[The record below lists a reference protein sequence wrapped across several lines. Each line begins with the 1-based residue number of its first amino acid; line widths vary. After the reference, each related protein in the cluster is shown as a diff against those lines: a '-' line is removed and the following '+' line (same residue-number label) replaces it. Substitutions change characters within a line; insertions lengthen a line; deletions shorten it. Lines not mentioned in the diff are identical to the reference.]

1 MAKKFHRGGGFSVAG
16 MFCLYAWVLLLALH
30 TVGTDADLY
39 FRLQMKAEIL
49 PSAGITADELKA
61 ADTALADYLRGD
73 ASALD
78 SSLFNETEIA
88 HMRDC
93 YDLFAMLRRVLTVLF
108 GLAVFFLIVG
118 RGRRLRRASR
128 IAAVILLALIGGLA
142 AWGIADFDS
151 LFTAFHRLLF
161 SNDLWLLDPK
171 TDLLIRICP
180 ESMFAEM
187 AGIVGGI
194 AAAFVGFCILM
205 TSLGEK
211 YYARKL

>member
-1 MAKKFHRGGGFSVAG
+1 M
-16 MFCLYAWVLLLALH
+16 
-30 TVGTDADLY
+30 
-39 FRLQMKAEIL
+39 
-49 PSAGITADELKA
+49 
-61 ADTALADYLRGD
+61 
-73 ASALD
+73 
-78 SSLFNETEIA
+78 
-88 HMRDC
+88 
-93 YDLFAMLRRVLTVLF
+93 
-108 GLAVFFLIVG
+108 
-118 RGRRLRRASR
+118 
-128 IAAVILLALIGGLA
+128 ALIGGLT